1 MSAFTFNELIK
12 ELEALKVQNE
22 YTVFSTNDL
31 IILKM
36 AYITGQ
42 QSQIHQSREQFV
54 KELAELKEV
63 A

>member
-1 MSAFTFNELIK
+1 MSAFTFNEVVK

-22 YTVFSTNDL
+22 YTVFSANDL

-36 AYITGQ
+36 AYISGQ
-42 QSQIHQSREQFV
+42 QSQMHQSRERFV

>member
-1 MSAFTFNELIK
+1 MNTFTFNEVVK

-31 IILKM
+31 IILEM
-36 AYITGQ
+36 TYIRGQ
-42 QSQIHQSREQFV
+42 QSQIA